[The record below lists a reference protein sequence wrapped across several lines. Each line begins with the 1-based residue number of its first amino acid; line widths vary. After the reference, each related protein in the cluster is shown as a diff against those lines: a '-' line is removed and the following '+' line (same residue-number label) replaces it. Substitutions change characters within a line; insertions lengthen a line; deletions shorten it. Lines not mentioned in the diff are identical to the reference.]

1 MPVTGQR
8 AQFRRMQDGTAA
20 DYAVIEAAE
29 QAYFAKLPGRIID
42 AVAGLAADGLD
53 GYPVD
58 RTQHSLQSASR
69 ALRDGRETEYV
80 VAALVHD
87 VGDAL
92 APFSHGRLAAS
103 ILRPFVS
110 ARIAWIVEHHP
121 VFQTYHYGPYL
132 GVDKNARERYRGHQ
146 WFDDTAEFCARYD
159 ENCFD
164 RDYDSL
170 PLEHFVPLVREIF
183 GREPAF
189 PETVPLPG

>member
-20 DYAVIEAAE
+20 DYVIIEAAE
-29 QAYFAKLPGRIID
+29 QDYFAKLPDRIID
-42 AVAGLAADGLD
+42 TVASLAADGLD

-58 RTQHSLQSASR
+58 RTQHSLQSATR

-103 ILRPFVS
+103 ILRP
-110 ARIAWIVEHHP
+110 
-121 VFQTYHYGPYL
+121 
-132 GVDKNARERYRGHQ
+132 
-146 WFDDTAEFCARYD
+146 
-159 ENCFD
+159 
-164 RDYDSL
+164 
-170 PLEHFVPLVREIF
+170 
-183 GREPAF
+183 
-189 PETVPLPG
+189 

>member
-1 MPVTGQR
+1 MTATGQR

-20 DYAVIEAAE
+20 DYAIIEAAE
-29 QAYFAKLPGRIID
+29 QAYFAALPDRVVNT
-42 AVAGLAADGLD
+42 VAALAAEGLD

-58 RTQHSLQSASR
+58 RTEHSLQSATR

-87 VGDAL
+87 VGDSL

-110 ARIAWIVEHHP
+110 ERITWNIEHHP
-121 VFQTYHYGPYL
+121 ELQTYHYGPHL
-132 GVDKNARERYRGHQ
+132 GADKNARERYRGHQ

-170 PLEHFVPLVREIF
+170 PLEHFVPLVQEVFSRK
-183 GREPAF
+183 PAF
-189 PETVPLPG
+189 PETAALLD